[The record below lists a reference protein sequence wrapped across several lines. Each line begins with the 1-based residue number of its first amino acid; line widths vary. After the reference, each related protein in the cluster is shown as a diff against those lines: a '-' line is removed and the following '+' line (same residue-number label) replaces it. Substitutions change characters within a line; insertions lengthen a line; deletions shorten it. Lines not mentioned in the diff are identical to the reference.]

1 MFREF
6 KEERFHRFK
15 EFDEAR
21 EFIEKFSYSK
31 DTFDAIDY
39 MINHKEY
46 YFLLKNILRQLPD
59 ERIVE
64 YVFFNLPC
72 LKREEDLNILISLL
86 TKYPVVKNYIKSCKN
101 REFAKKIYESGLKK
115 DAIDI
120 FKYIPDISEWLK
132 EKIKDEDADIKK
144 KAIEF
149 FEIFDEKF
157 AEKLKKEVKSGN

>member
-1 MFREF
+1 MFKKF
-6 KEERFHRFK
+6 EEKNFYRFK

-21 EFIEKFSYSK
+21 KFIEDFSYSK
-31 DTFDAIDY
+31 DTFEAIDY

-46 YFLLKNILRQLPD
+46 YFLLKNILKQLPD

-72 LKREEDLNILISLL
+72 LKREEDLDVLIHLL
-86 TKYPVVKNYIKSCKN
+86 SRYSVVKNYIKSCKN
-101 REFAKKIYESGLKK
+101 MEFAKKIYESGFKE

-132 EKIKDEDADIKK
+132 EKIKNEDIGIKK
-144 KAIEF
+144 KAMEF
-149 FEIFDEKF
+149 FEIFDEEYAK
-157 AEKLKKEVKSGN
+157 KLKKEV